1 MEDFIMRTKILTG
14 MMCLFSLMLFITP
27 AIPQE
32 NGGDKD
38 YDKFRISLGW
48 FNPRAE
54 TTLRLDASNSD
65 LGTTLRLED
74 DVGLSKGN
82 GLFRADGFYRFK
94 KRHRVDFGYYD
105 FDRSGTQTISAVIN
119 FGDEVFPIDALVN
132 SFFDI
137 EIIKISYTYLIIAK
151 PNMTV
156 GASIG
161 FNISDVT
168 FGLSAETMPI
178 ARTAGASIP
187 LPVFGLNGTYHLGSN
202 FWLEAH
208 VQYFY
213 IDLGSID
220 GSIFD
225 ARVAVNYRIKNNF
238 GIGIGYNVF
247 SVRASKENPDFTGR
261 FKLKYDGAQIFAS
274 LFF

>member
-1 MEDFIMRTKILTG
+1 MFTKIVVKMVSLA
-14 MMCLFSLMLFITP
+14 CLVLLGTP
-27 AIPQE
+27 AFAQE

-38 YDKFRISLGW
+38 YDKFRLSLGW
-48 FNPRAE
+48 FNPQAE
-54 TTLRLDASNSD
+54 TTIRLDASNSD
-65 LGTTLRLED
+65 LGTTIRLED

-94 KRHRVDFGYYD
+94 NRHRVDFGYYD

-178 ARTAGASIP
+178 ARTSGASIP
-187 LPVFGLNGTYHLGSN
+187 LPVLGLNGTYHLGSN

-213 IDLGSID
+213 IDLGTFD

-247 SVRASKENPDFTGR
+247 TIKATKENPDFTGR
-261 FKLKYDGAQIFAS
+261 FKLNFDGVQVFAS
-274 LFF
+274 VFF